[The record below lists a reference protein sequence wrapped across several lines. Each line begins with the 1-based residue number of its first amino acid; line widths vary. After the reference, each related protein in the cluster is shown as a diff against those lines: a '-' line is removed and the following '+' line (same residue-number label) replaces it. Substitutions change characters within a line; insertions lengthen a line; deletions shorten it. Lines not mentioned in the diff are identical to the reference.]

1 MSRTDEEWQQKCV
14 ELLGFAPTASL
25 VSGGRLSMV
34 VLDAQCRENHIE
46 NDSSDLEVVQYTRCI
61 ALMVIGGCMFP
72 YSRGGGVS
80 LMYLQLLHNIP
91 RVWAWSRMTS
101 LSPDVH
107 GFCHIV
113 PAPPDVNDNNYD
125 TILPIA
131 PYGAMWARHF
141 SHTHTSTHSVR
152 IIREI
157 LDLMKDG
164 QFNWTVYDFEALDV
178 QAFIKG
184 HQGEIWR
191 CVCPLICFDIVE
203 MYRPNRVL
211 RQFGMRQRIPE
222 PATDGDDL
230 HNLSPT
236 GHRNF
241 DWKEFHSGPI
251 EIWKNKEKH
260 IADDMLVSGL
270 VDYQYKKW
278 YNNITIRF
286 ISPKSEGV
294 GYSSGQA
301 CFRAMWLDEEATTH
315 INRFGGLN
323 VHEQSREAL
332 EEAIQD
338 DWRIRRHLRDA
349 LNRVSNEKEVQH
361 DIPRRNSFQNREECS
376 RRRRRESGST
386 SSFDSHQHR
395 TPHGFDVPGTSY
407 DVASSVSLTELL
419 NSDHRQFDNEV
430 RSFYHE
436 MRPNYLSSP
445 IPFHGFSATS
455 SGFAPDNL
463 NRDRNTEIHHNTEM
477 ETEYFN
483 LRRSVRVRI
492 PRGCGTCHFYY
503 Y

>member
-1 MSRTDEEWQQKCV
+1 
-14 ELLGFAPTASL
+14 
-25 VSGGRLSMV
+25 
-34 VLDAQCRENHIE
+34 
-46 NDSSDLEVVQYTRCI
+46 
-61 ALMVIGGCMFP
+61 MVIGGCMFP

-91 RVWAWSRMTS
+91 RVSRYSWGSAVLSFLYQELCKSSIIGRKIICGPLLILQVWAWSMMTS
-101 LSPDVH
+101 ISPNVH

-113 PAPPDVNDNNYD
+113 SAPPDVNDNNYD

-131 PYGAMWARHF
+131 PYGARWARHF

-157 LDLMKDG
+157 LDLMEDG

-191 CVCPLICFDIVE
+191 C
-203 MYRPNRVL
+203 
-211 RQFGMRQRIPE
+211 
-222 PATDGDDL
+222 
-230 HNLSPT
+230 
-236 GHRNF
+236 
-241 DWKEFHSGPI
+241 
-251 EIWKNKEKH
+251 
-260 IADDMLVSGL
+260 
-270 VDYQYKKW
+270 
-278 YNNITIRF
+278 
-286 ISPKSEGV
+286 
-294 GYSSGQA
+294 
-301 CFRAMWLDEEATTH
+301 DEEATTL

-338 DWRIRRHLRDA
+338 DWRIGRHFRDA
-349 LNRVSNEKEVQH
+349 LNRVSNEEEVQH

-376 RRRRRESGST
+376 RRRRRESGS
-386 SSFDSHQHR
+386 SSSSDSHQHR
-395 TPHGFDVPGTSY
+395 TPHGCDVPGTSHGHY
-407 DVASSVSLTELL
+407 MHGPSRVHEMSGPLHQPSAVYNVDYRPLMQYGFHTPDVASSVSLTELL
-419 NSDHRQFDNEV
+419 NSEHRQFDNEV

-455 SGFAPDNL
+455 SSFAPDNL
-463 NRDRNTEIHHNTEM
+463 NRDRNTETDRNTEM
-477 ETEYFN
+477 ETEHFN

-492 PRGCGTCHFYY
+492 PHGCGTGHFYY